1 MELISCRSCNKNIEK
16 KAFDC
21 MYCQAVLKT
30 PKRNR
35 AGKLA
40 VILFFTVNFLYLIV
54 LNTEIN
60 TLITV
65 TLNFILLL
73 FVLLTRPKKY

>member
-1 MELISCRSCNKNIEK
+1 
-16 KAFDC
+16 

-30 PKRNR
+30 PKRNK

-40 VILFFTVNFLYLIV
+40 VFLFFTVNFLYLIV

-60 TLITV
+60 TLITA
-65 TLNFILLL
+65 TLNFFLLL

>member
-1 MELISCRSCNKNIEK
+1 MELISCKLCNKNIEK

-30 PKRNR
+30 PKRNKS
-35 AGKLA
+35 GKIA
-40 VILFFTVNFLYLIV
+40 VFLFFTVNFLYLIV

-65 TLNFILLL
+65 TLNFFLLL